1 MMMATYLIFL
11 VTCILYFATGEPGE
25 ARDTLWFFNLQIM
38 PINLT
43 MTLCYCATKKDIR
56 FVEFQGPVLLMT
68 QVLAMAVTN
77 FSGVVEMKLKNHNSI
92 AILLYV
98 YFLLYIGLL
107 TTQFKWHF
115 FTRFILVAFGTP
127 LFILFR
133 EQVLEKSI
141 LVVAFM
147 SMLFFTSELI
157 FYVQMKA
164 QVKLFIAGK
173 VITLQE

>member
-1 MMMATYLIFL
+1 MIATYLMFF
-11 VTCILYFATGEPGE
+11 VTCMLYLATAEPGE
-25 ARDTLWFFNLQIM
+25 TRDTLWFFNLLIM
-38 PINLT
+38 PINIT

-56 FVEFQGPVLLMT
+56 FVEMQGPVLLMT
-68 QVLAMAVTN
+68 QLTVMTLIN

-92 AILLYV
+92 AILTYV

-115 FTRFILVAFGTP
+115 ITRFILFAFGTP
-127 LFILFR
+127 LKLLFR
-133 EQVLEKSI
+133 EQDLEKSAI
-141 LVVAFM
+141 VVAFIT
-147 SMLFFTSELI
+147 MLFFTSELI

>member
-1 MMMATYLIFL
+1 MIATYLMFFVTGMLFL
-11 VTCILYFATGEPGE
+11 CTAEPGE
-25 ARDTLWFFNLQIM
+25 ARDTLVFFNLQIL

-43 MTLCYCATKKDIR
+43 MTLCYCATKKNIR
-56 FVEFQGPVLLMT
+56 FVELQGPVLLMT
-68 QVLAMAVTN
+68 QLVATALTN

-92 AILLYV
+92 AILTYV

-115 FTRFILVAFGTP
+115 LARFIMFAFGTP
-127 LFILFR
+127 LGLFFR
-133 EQVLEKSI
+133 EQDLEKSA
-141 LVVAFM
+141 LVVAFTT
-147 SMLFFTSELI
+147 MLFITSELI

-164 QVKLFIAGK
+164 QVKLFISGK